1 MQSDRASD
9 RASDLHAKKVSKLI
23 TTLDAIPIGKKGIV
37 TSLQHDSAITH
48 RLLELGITQGTVIC
62 VCGVAP
68 LGDPIMI
75 TARGCQFAI
84 RKGDAQKIE
93 VARS

>member
-1 MQSDRASD
+1 MLPD
-9 RASDLHAKKVSKLI
+9 RASDLASQKLSKLT
-23 TTLDAIPIGKKGIV
+23 TTLEAIPIGQGGIV
-37 TSLQHDSAITH
+37 TSLHHNSVITR
-48 RLLELGITQGTVIC
+48 RLLELGITKGTAIF

-84 RKGDAQKIE
+84 RKEDAQKIG
-93 VARS
+93 VAIS